1 MAVSG
6 GSCSRKPSS
15 TKCFTVVQAGASF
28 STRGNR
34 FTSKQRTLSAASLM
48 IQVIW
53 SGKRRGFTVWQTRP
67 VPEVP

>member
-1 MAVSG
+1 M
-6 GSCSRKPSS
+6 S

-28 STRGNR
+28 STRGSR
-34 FTSKQRTLSAASLM
+34 FRSKQRIRSAASLM

-53 SGKRRGFTVWQTRP
+53 AGKRRGFTVWQTRP